1 MSAAAP
7 ATARPPVPARTRAV
21 RVRPRAA
28 LSLAVVS
35 GLGLVAFCWPL
46 LVEPGSGLDGSATA
60 PWLFVALLPLLLAV
74 VLAEVADGGMD
85 VKSVAVLGVLA
96 AVGAALRPL
105 GGGVAGFEPVFFLLV
120 LAGRALGRGFGF
132 VLGSVTLFASALL
145 TAGVGPWL
153 PFQMLAAGWVG
164 FLAGCLPR
172 ARGRAEVAL
181 LTAYAV
187 VAGLLYGLMM
197 NLQLWPFAT
206 GLDTGLSFVA
216 GAPLGDN
223 LGRFLA
229 FTVATSLGFD
239 IPRALTTAALVAVS
253 ARPVLLAL
261 RRAARRAEFGAVATF
276 GPGD

>member
-1 MSAAAP
+1 
-7 ATARPPVPARTRAV
+7 VH
-21 RVRPRAA
+21 VRPRAA
-28 LSLAVVS
+28 TALTVVS
-35 GLGLVAFCWPL
+35 AVGLVAFCWPL
-46 LVEPGSGLDGSATA
+46 LVEPGSQLDGEATA

-85 VKSVAVLGVLA
+85 VKAVAVLGVLA

-172 ARGRAEVAL
+172 ATGRREVAL
-181 LTAYAV
+181 LTAYGV
-187 VAGLLYGLMM
+187 FAGLGYGVLM
-197 NLQLWPFAT
+197 NLQLWPFAV
-206 GLDTGLSFVA
+206 GLESELSYVA
-216 GAPLGDN
+216 GDPVSEN
-223 LGRFLA
+223 LQRFIA
-229 FTVATSLGFD
+229 FTLATSLGFD
-239 IPRALTTAALVAVS
+239 IPRAVTTAALVAVS

-261 RRAARRAEFGAVATF
+261 RRAARSAEFGAVAEF
-276 GPGD
+276 DPPPSMMAPR